1 MGKGNTSSGASG
13 RRRCWGGRARVP
25 GGLQWAMWGGRR
37 ARMWVSL
44 GNAETL
50 EDDLSEGGDNSSQ
63 HQTGMEWTVARF
75 HAIADMF
82 IARDVE
88 QDEPTTDGPQVKRA
102 AYAVQ
107 GQLILASKGAGKT
120 MEPPF
125 LPAVRTRLACL
136 RLQMTIMDQDHG
148 RHFQRQMPGTADR
161 WNELRQRPRHGAFLQ
176 TSRDYGDK
184 ERGWK

>member
-1 MGKGNTSSGASG
+1 MGAVDVGEA
-13 RRRCWGGRARVP
+13 GRASLVACNGPCGVADAQECGAHLSHPPPHATNRPKHHVRPHCLRVC
-25 GGLQWAMWGGRR
+25 
-37 ARMWVSL
+37 L

-50 EDDLSEGGDNSSQ
+50 EDDLSEGGDNSVQ
-63 HQTGMEWTVARF
+63 YQTGAERTVARF
-75 HAIADMF
+75 HATADMF

-136 RLQMTIMDQDHG
+136 RLQMRLAQG
-148 RHFQRQMPGTADR
+148 Q
-161 WNELRQRPRHGAFLQ
+161 
-176 TSRDYGDK
+176 
-184 ERGWK
+184 